1 MNDRR
6 ILENKTCFI
15 TGATGGLG
23 RHIAVAMAKQGCDLF
38 LTSRSVTKL
47 QELKQELE
55 ASGKRSIRVFFRA
68 GDLTNIQDVY
78 AIIKDAKEKFKS
90 IDILI
95 NCAGVFPVG
104 LLRDSSVEDF
114 ERCFSINVHAPFV
127 FSQAFS
133 QDMVKNKWG
142 RIVNIGSSSAYNGF
156 KETSIY
162 CASKHALL
170 GLSRSL
176 HNELKEYNIRTFC
189 ISPGSIKTPMGEKVK
204 DQDFD
209 TFIDPKEIAEYVVFA
224 ICFDNE
230 MVSEEVR
237 LNRMVIQ

>member
-23 RHIAVAMAKQGCDLF
+23 RHIAVAMAKQGCNLF
-38 LTSRSVTKL
+38 LTSRSGTKL
-47 QELKQELE
+47 QELEQELE

-68 GDLTNIQDVY
+68 ADLTNIQDVY